1 MNCVLTSPGKCRCR
15 HKENFIEQQRHR
27 LEAAAVSQ
35 GVSKIAGEPQKLAGK
50 ISRVES

>member
-1 MNCVLTSPGKCRCR
+1 MQTQRKNS
-15 HKENFIEQQRHR
+15 IEQQRQR

-35 GVSKIAGEPQKLAGK
+35 GVSKIAGEPQKLAGR